1 MLFSSQAFLVGFLPV
16 ALLAYYAAA
25 ASKPLRQI
33 VVIIASLI
41 FYGFWDWRFVPALF
55 ALTLLNW
62 LFVQAFGRDGRR
74 LWLDLGILLNLG
86 MLGLFKYADFIAT
99 NMDALLGMRHAPFGL
114 ILPLGISFFVFQ
126 KITYLIDLKR
136 GDRHIY
142 GFLDFFMFVLFFP
155 QLIAGPLVRH
165 NEIIHQFALPPRRP
179 EMWENLSRGAI
190 LFAIGFA
197 KKVGIADV
205 LGHIV
210 DPLFLAAA
218 NGPLT
223 LQASWAAAAAYSLQ
237 IYFDF
242 SGYSDMAI
250 GMGLMFGLRL
260 PDNFNVPYRAVS
272 IRDFWRRWHMTLS
285 RILRDYLYIPLGG
298 NRLGPWRQAANVIV
312 TMLIGGLWHGAN
324 WTFVA
329 WGGLHGAALALN
341 SAWDRQGRRMPPLL
355 GWLLTLLFV
364 MFAWMLFR
372 APTFAIAASVMSSM
386 IGLHGLGWPK
396 LDNGMLILVGAVI
409 ALIGPSSQ
417 DVATRMLRPA
427 PWLALGAGAAMVYF
441 LLLAGGP
448 LQREFI
454 YFQF

>member
-1 MLFSSQAFLVGFLPV
+1 
-16 ALLAYYAAA
+16 
-25 ASKPLRQI
+25 
-33 VVIIASLI
+33 
-41 FYGFWDWRFVPALF
+41 
-55 ALTLLNW
+55 
-62 LFVQAFGRDGRR
+62 
-74 LWLDLGILLNLG
+74 
-86 MLGLFKYADFIAT
+86 
-99 NMDALLGMRHAPFGL
+99 
-114 ILPLGISFFVFQ
+114 
-126 KITYLIDLKR
+126 
-136 GDRHIY
+136 
-142 GFLDFFMFVLFFP
+142 
-155 QLIAGPLVRH
+155 
-165 NEIIHQFALPPRRP
+165 
-179 EMWENLSRGAI
+179 
-190 LFAIGFA
+190 
-197 KKVGIADV
+197 
-205 LGHIV
+205 
-210 DPLFLAAA
+210 
-218 NGPLT
+218 
-223 LQASWAAAAAYSLQ
+223 
-237 IYFDF
+237 
-242 SGYSDMAI
+242 
-250 GMGLMFGLRL
+250 MGLMFGLRL

-298 NRLGPWRQAANVIV
+298 NRLGPWRQAANVVV

-341 SAWDRQGRRMPPLL
+341 SAWDRQGHRMPPLL

-386 IGLHGLGWPK
+386 LGLHGLGWPK